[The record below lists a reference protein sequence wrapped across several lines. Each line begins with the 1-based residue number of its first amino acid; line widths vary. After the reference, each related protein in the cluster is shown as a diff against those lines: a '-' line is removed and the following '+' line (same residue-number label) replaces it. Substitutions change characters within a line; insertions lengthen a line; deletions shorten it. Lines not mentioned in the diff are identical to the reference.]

1 MRGRPVTAEQRRRLA
16 AIGLVTFAIG
26 LVALPLSWAGARGEL
41 LGFVGIALALVG
53 MLMLVAA
60 WLARADREGR

>member
-1 MRGRPVTAEQRRRLA
+1 
-16 AIGLVTFAIG
+16 LVTFAIG